1 MPKAPPNQVTIL
13 KGTPNEAKFFFE
25 NPTNPTANDIA
36 KVKKYYGIDDSAT
49 PMQVIEELNKLKAVE
64 QANILSDIPY
74 DPQTQ
79 TKQYYSVL
87 AQKIADTNQRMALIK
102 DPANYYFK
110 QANEAVG
117 KIPFVGGLLDR
128 AVPDQLVSKP
138 SAEIL
143 GSLAFMGGAG
153 LLGTP
158 FAGPTGA
165 GVAMT
170 VARGL
175 GADALGA
182 TAGGQVYEL
191 TNQLLRHLNDLPLED
206 QELQNAKFLKDAYMN
221 LVFTGGAM
229 ALGPLISSFKPA
241 VGRILFGLDNKNPEY
256 KKMLEVAETYGMPL
270 GIIQATNSA
279 FWKGYS
285 KVLGVFPYVGTPFRR
300 AGEGTQEG
308 IRQFF
313 DNALNNLAP
322 LQTMAS
328 LGGDMMKLGR
338 SEYTDTMKVSDALYK
353 SFAKYAEKLD
363 GKKVIKL
370 DTVKRLADEFQDV
383 LVSSKPGTQ
392 GYGFRFPGDGS
403 MKAFTEFYQTLS
415 RLDPDGV
422 TITQFRTLQKLLSD
436 FQANFK
442 IEGKGSVPTEEGAR
456 ISQLR
461 LALEHDGNKLINID
475 GVDKVVFDTAME
487 KLTRANAY
495 LSAVMPKY
503 KGPGANMYKQV
514 NANIFSPGPQ
524 SVSEGVLTPKQMIE
538 NLLPMMKEDPDL
550 VRAVMNLAKTPN
562 ANLKAWRMAGFKEG
576 VPVKVTV
583 KELDNVPNLPNGDPN
598 PNFGKQ
604 VDVEQTVISMAPNAG
619 KKKIIRAFYDQAIK
633 DSFTGLPVAK
643 TFNDYKNLAKL
654 PPEEVYKQGYKNNA
668 DVYRFRTVDFDPR
681 KFADSLGLNSTD
693 GRAALEVALEGTG
706 TKIKDIERFL
716 EVAEKS
722 GSFTVTDP
730 SSFVQR
736 RVTLGGFRS
745 LLLFGGVQAGATAAG
760 FGLPVL
766 MVPLLLRYGSSIL
779 TDPKV
784 LKAFSEV
791 LDQTGLDVVKRAG
804 VARTVGEPED
814 TKKTLE
820 PFTISEKNK
829 QILLDWAGTTLPTQ
843 DDLDQL
849 DFVNQVEQ
857 SLISLMKQPQT
868 QVEAKPARNQQMEM
882 MSRMFGARGYLTG
895 EEAQI
900 KQQIEDRLQPQFDAS
915 LGGTPTPDVSL
926 QPNMQVPLQANVR
939 NQLALGTLDDALA
952 TQMFNRGIGTL

>member
-1 MPKAPPNQVTIL
+1 MPPQPPNKVTIL
-13 KGTPNEAKFFFE
+13 KGTPNQAEFFFE

-36 KVKKYYGIDDSAT
+36 KVKKFYGIEDSAST
-49 PMQVIEELNKLKAVE
+49 EALIAELNKLKGVE

-79 TKQYYSVL
+79 SKQYYSVL

-110 QANEAVG
+110 QANEALN
-117 KIPFVGGLLDR
+117 KIPYVGGLLDR
-128 AVPDQLVSKP
+128 AIPDQLVSKP
-138 SAEIL
+138 SAEII
-143 GSLAFMGGAG
+143 GSLGFMAGAG
-153 LLGTP
+153 LLTAPTMG
-158 FAGPTGA
+158 TGA
-165 GVAMT
+165 A
-170 VARGL
+170 AASIL

-182 TAGGQVYEL
+182 TAGGQIYEL

-206 QELQNAKFLKDAYMN
+206 QELQNAKFLKDAYLN
-221 LVFTGGAM
+221 LAFSGGAM
-229 ALGPLISSFKPA
+229 SLGPIIKNFKPA

-308 IRQFF
+308 IRKYFS
-313 DNALNNLAP
+313 NALDNFAP

-328 LGGDMMKLGR
+328 LGGDMMQLAR
-338 SEYTDTMKVSDALYK
+338 SEYKDTMLVSDALYK
-353 SFAKYAEKLD
+353 SFGKYAEKLD
-363 GKKVIKL
+363 GKRVIKL

-383 LVSSKPGTQ
+383 LVSAKPGTQ

-415 RLDPDGV
+415 KLDPDGV
-422 TITQFRTLQKLLSD
+422 TIQQYRTLQKLLSD

-442 IEGKGSVPTEEGAR
+442 VEGKGAVPVEEGAR

-461 LALEHDGNKLINID
+461 LALEQDGNKLINID
-475 GVDKVVFDTAME
+475 GVDKVIFDTAME

-495 LSAVMPKY
+495 LSGVMPKY
-503 KGPGANMYKQV
+503 KGPVANQYKLV
-514 NANIFSPGPQ
+514 NAQIFSPGPQ
-524 SVSEGVLTPKQMIE
+524 SVSEGVLSPKQMLDA
-538 NLLPMMKEDPDL
+538 LLPMAKNDADL
-550 VRAVMNLAKTPN
+550 MGALMRLAKTPN
-562 ANLKAWRMAGFKEG
+562 ANLKAWRKAGMKEG
-576 VPVKVTV
+576 VPVKVMV
-583 KELDNVPNLPNGDPN
+583 KELDNNANLADGSPN

-604 VDVEQTVISMAPNAG
+604 IEVEQTVISMAPNAG
-619 KKKIIRAFYDQAIK
+619 KKQIIRKIYDQALK
-633 DSFTGLPVAK
+633 DAFTGLPVAK
-643 TFNDYKNLAKL
+643 TFDDYKNLAKL
-654 PPEEVYKQGYKNNA
+654 DPEQVYKQGYKNNA
-668 DVYRFRTVDFDPR
+668 DVYRFRTVDFDPK
-681 KFADSLGLNSTD
+681 KFADNLGLNDVD
-693 GRAALEVALEGTG
+693 GRAALKVALEGTG

-716 EVAEKS
+716 DIAEKS

-736 RVTLGGFRS
+736 RVTLGGFKS

-784 LKAFSEV
+784 LKSFSEV
-791 LDQTGLDVVKRAG
+791 LADTGLDVAKRAG
-804 VARTVGEPED
+804 VARVVGKPGD
-814 TKKTLE
+814 TKESLA

-829 QILLDWAGTTLPTQ
+829 QILLDWANTTLPTEA
-843 DDLDQL
+843 DLDQL
-849 DFVNQVEQ
+849 DFVNEVEQ
-857 SLISLMKQPQT
+857 SILSLMRQPQS
-868 QVEAKPARNQQMEM
+868 QVEAKPARNQQLEM
-882 MSRMFGARGYLTG
+882 MSRMFGPRGYLTG

-900 KQQIEDRLQPQFDAS
+900 KEQIEDRLQPQFDAN
-915 LGGTPTPDVSL
+915 LGSTPRPDVSL
-926 QPNMQVPLQANVR
+926 QPNMQVPMQANVR

-952 TQMFNRGIGTL
+952 TQMLNRGIGTL